1 MATWKLTNPTCVTNN
16 AANERKAIEILGWE
30 RAGCYRHCINL
41 IVKNALEVTEVN
53 KILSKYRKL
62 VGLHKSLIGHKLI
75 IDCLTKSNF
84 LQYYERFC
92 KNEGKN
98 M

>member
-1 MATWKLTNPTCVTNN
+1 MAIWKLTNPTCVTNN

-53 KILSKYRKL
+53 KILS
-62 VGLHKSLIGHKLI
+62 
-75 IDCLTKSNF
+75 
-84 LQYYERFC
+84 
-92 KNEGKN
+92 
-98 M
+98 